1 MSAPVRFALVT
12 GALLLPCWL
21 LFPPAKA
28 VAGCVFVLG
37 LAGASFIDLRQM
49 IIPDLFSIGLAAA
62 GLALSAAVPAL
73 HGCGPFLLVNCARSA
88 AAGLLGLGIGS
99 AFVLWLGL
107 IGEILLRR
115 EVLGFGDVKF
125 VGAIGAFCGWQ
136 GAVFSIFGGAL
147 VGAIVLLAAAAWDT
161 FAPGRPA
168 LRGFE
173 GFMRLESPDGQQA
186 ARLGWT
192 VRFPFGPMLAC
203 AAALY
208 FLALHPWVDRFL
220 AQYLLLF

>member
-1 MSAPVRFALVT
+1 MRASALPAFVT
-12 GALLLPCWL
+12 AALLALCWI

-28 VAGCVFVLG
+28 ICGCVFMLG

-62 GLALSAAVPAL
+62 GLALSLAFPAL
-73 HGCGPFLLVNCARSA
+73 HGFGPLVFAGGARSA
-88 AAGLLGLGIGS
+88 AAALLGLAIGS

-107 IGEILLRR
+107 IGEIFLRK

-147 VGAIVLLAAAAWDT
+147 VGALVLLAAAAVDG

-168 LRGFE
+168 LRGVE

-186 ARLGWT
+186 ARVGWN

-208 FLALHPWVDRFL
+208 FFALHPWVDRYL

>member
-125 VGAIGAFCGWQ
+125 VGAI
-136 GAVFSIFGGAL
+136 
-147 VGAIVLLAAAAWDT
+147 VLLAAAAWDT